1 MELNQLQRLLAI
13 NAPPIL
19 SREVLPGL
27 PAIGQPPKTE
37 LDVARDA
44 LAGMGIVRIGT
55 REFRLPGLQR
65 HSDVI
70 LKALADFKA
79 KKQRNY
85 VPLPYAKADDIVM
98 EPLRPE
104 VFNIHVAP
112 ATPKD
117 NWRQAGLVVG
127 VTPIIPDVVQVT
139 AGHAVFTLDDDEL
152 IIITDWVEFQPTPI
166 LSALQC
172 IVDGTPYQPEELR
185 VMMMTDLQLHEL
197 NWPLISDVNLDINA
211 KVEFNG
217 TAEFV
222 PFGVH
227 ICIGRLLEPLT

>member
-1 MELNQLQRLLAI
+1 LKRLLKI
-13 NAPPIL
+13 NAPSVL
-19 SREVLPGL
+19 NREVLPSPTVGAL
-27 PAIGQPPKTE
+27 PQTE

-44 LAGMGIVRIGT
+44 LAGMGVVRIAA

-85 VPLPYAKADDIVM
+85 VPLPFAKADDIVM

-104 VFNIHVAP
+104 VFDI
-112 ATPKD
+112 TGFLKD
-117 NWRQAGLVVG
+117 NWRQAGLAVG
-127 VTPIIPDVVQVT
+127 IRDIIPDVIQT
-139 AGHAVFTLDDDEL
+139 AGIAPATTFTLDDDEL
-152 IIITDWVEFQPTPI
+152 IIITDWVEFQTTPI
-166 LSALQC
+166 ISALQC
-172 IVDGTPYQPEELR
+172 TVDGTTYQPEEIR

-197 NWPLISDVNLDINA
+197 NWPLIADVNIDINA
-211 KVEFNG
+211 KVEFG
-217 TAEFV
+217 PLTAELV

-227 ICIGRLLEPLT
+227 ICVGRLLAALT